1 MGIKAHAL
9 FLKGAF
15 MTIHRLTAT
24 SEALKVIEMLKNEYG
39 ELIFNQSGGCCDGT
53 APMCYEKKD
62 FHVPSRNIKMGDVGG
77 CEFFIDKDQF
87 EYFRYSQIVLDVKE
101 EKAAFGNSFSLEI
114 DEGYQFITRS
124 RIFSD
129 EENRLLAE
137 QEK

>member
-1 MGIKAHAL
+1 MR
-9 FLKGAF
+9 
-15 MTIHRLTAT
+15 IHRLTAT
-24 SEALKVIEMLKNEYG
+24 FEALTVIEMLKNEYG
-39 ELIFNQSGGCCDGT
+39 ELVFNQSGGCCDGT

-62 FHVPSRNIKMGDVGG
+62 FLVPSRNIKMGDVGG

-87 EYFRYSQIVLDVKE
+87 EYFRYSQIILDVKE

-129 EENRLLAE
+129 EENKILAE

>member
-1 MGIKAHAL
+1 MHL
-9 FLKGAF
+9 FLKGAQ
-15 MTIHRLTAT
+15 MSIHRLTAT
-24 SEALKVIEMLKNEYG
+24 AEALKVIEMLKREYG
-39 ELIFNQSGGCCDGT
+39 ELVFNQSGGCCDGT

-62 FHVPSRNIKMGDVGG
+62 FHVPSHNVKMGEVGG

-129 EENRLLAE
+129 EENRLLKE